1 MRHTAKLLSLP
12 LVLAALMLAPARA
25 QETVPVTPV
34 KKVQPRTIDLCICLD
49 VSGSMK
55 GLIHSARSRIWAIV
69 NDLALAKP
77 SPRLRVALYSYGG
90 GQYDKAQGYIR
101 LETPFTEDLDL
112 VSQMLFKL
120 EAAGSVELVGGVM
133 HRALTD
139 LSWQK
144 DSNALKLMIVAGN
157 ETANQD
163 PKFIYTEMARKAIQN
178 GVMVNAIYCG
188 NGSDQIAPEWRK
200 ISALS
205 DGHFAAI
212 DQHGTIDLTSPFDK
226 ELAALSAS
234 LNKTYIAFGKAGRAG
249 QARQRVA
256 DRAAAETSSNTA
268 ALRAAA
274 KSKKQYFNAWCL
286 IDACERKEVDL
297 EKVKEE
303 DLPEYMRGKTLEE
316 KKAIMAKKRAERTAI
331 QKKIAEI
338 NKKRGTWMAAE
349 RARRGQEADKSFD
362 AAVRKALRAQ
372 AKAKGYEFEK

>member
-1 MRHTAKLLSLP
+1 MNTAKLLSLP

-25 QETVPVTPV
+25 QETVPLKPGIEPE
-34 KKVQPRTIDLCICLD
+34 PRTIDLCICLD

-55 GLIHSARSRIWAIV
+55 GLIHSARSRIWSIV

-90 GQYDKAQGYIR
+90 GAYSQAQGYIR
-101 LETPFTEDLDL
+101 LETAFTEDLDL
-112 VSQMLFKL
+112 VSQKLFQL

-133 HRALTD
+133 HRALSD
-139 LSWQK
+139 LKWQK
-144 DSNALKLMIVAGN
+144 RTDALKLMIVAGN

-163 PKFIYTEMARKAIQN
+163 PKHNYEAMARKAIAN

-188 NGSDQIAPEWRK
+188 NGADQIAPEWRK

-212 DQHGTIDLTSPFDK
+212 DQHGTVDLTSPFDK
-226 ELAALSAS
+226 ELAALSKS
-234 LNKTYIAFGKAGRAG
+234 LNGTYIAFGKAGRAG
-249 QARQRVA
+249 RARQVA
-256 DRAAAETSSNTA
+256 ADAEAEKSSSNTA
-268 ALRAAA
+268 ALRAMA
-274 KSKKQYFNAWCL
+274 KSNKQYYNRWCL
-286 IDACERKEVDL
+286 VDALDRKEIDIT
-297 EKVKEE
+297 KVKDE

-316 KKAIMAKKRAERTAI
+316 KKAIVAKKRAERAKL
-331 QKKIAEI
+331 QKEI
-338 NKKRGTWMAAE
+338 GELNKKRATWVAAE
-349 RARRGQEADKSFD
+349 RKRLGQESDKSFD